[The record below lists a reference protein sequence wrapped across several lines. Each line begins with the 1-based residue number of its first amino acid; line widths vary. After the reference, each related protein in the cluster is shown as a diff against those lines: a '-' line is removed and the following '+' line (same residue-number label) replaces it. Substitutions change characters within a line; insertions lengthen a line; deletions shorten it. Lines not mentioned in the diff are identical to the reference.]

1 MTSPPQQPW
10 QAPQNVWQQ
19 QPSYSASPQ
28 PPQLPQQTKR
38 AGWGLG
44 CAITAIVGVI
54 ALIVI
59 GGLIGGGIYLYHLKG
74 RIPGMHKE
82 QFQTVQGLN
91 RVMDLTRQRFGDTM
105 GYQLGVGPESFSV
118 DRVDP
123 DNTQKMATYYWY
135 SWRGH
140 FEDPSSILDPSLM
153 YPTGPVDL
161 SKFDANA
168 VVKVLHDA
176 PNVLHVDPTAVKS
189 TFLTIRAAK
198 DGPPGAG
205 TVEEEVML
213 DTKKGY
219 GRVVLA
225 PDGTVKSTSADF

>member
-1 MTSPPQQPW
+1 MNPQPQDHPW
-10 QAPQNVWQQ
+10 QVPQNVWQQ
-19 QPSYSASPQ
+19 PSYGSSPQ
-28 PPQLPQQTKR
+28 PPQLPPR
-38 AGWGLG
+38 AGRGFG
-44 CAITAIVGVI
+44 CAVAVIVAVV

-59 GGLIGGGIYLYHLKG
+59 GGVTWGGMALYHLKD
-74 RIPGMHKE
+74 RLPGMHKE
-82 QFQTVQGLN
+82 QFETVEGLN

-105 GYQLGVGPESFSV
+105 GYHLSVSPEEFSV

-123 DNTQKMATYYWY
+123 DDAQKMATYYWY

-140 FEDPSSILDPSLM
+140 FEDPSTIIDPSLM

-176 PNVLHVDPTAVKS
+176 PNILHVDPAAVKS
-189 TFLTIRAAK
+189 TFLQVRAAN

-205 TVEEEVML
+205 AVEEEVSL
-213 DTKKGY
+213 DTSKGA
-219 GRVVLA
+219 GHIVLA
-225 PDGTVKSTSADF
+225 PDGTVKGTSADF

>member
-1 MTSPPQQPW
+1 M
-10 QAPQNVWQQ
+10 
-19 QPSYSASPQ
+19 
-28 PPQLPQQTKR
+28 
-38 AGWGLG
+38 
-44 CAITAIVGVI
+44 IVAVV

-59 GGLIGGGIYLYHLKG
+59 GGVVWGGMALYHLKD
-74 RIPGMHKE
+74 RLPGTHKE
-82 QFQTVQGLN
+82 QFETVEGLN

-105 GYQLGVGPESFSV
+105 GYHLSVSPEEFSV

-140 FEDPSSILDPSLM
+140 FEDPSAIIDPSLM

-176 PNVLHVDPTAVKS
+176 PNILDVDPAAVKS
-189 TFLTIRAAK
+189 TFLQVRAAK
-198 DGPPGAG
+198 DGPPGA
-205 TVEEEVML
+205 VEEEVSL
-213 DTKKGY
+213 DTSKGT
-219 GRVVLA
+219 GHIVLA
-225 PDGTVKSTSADF
+225 PDGTVKGTSADF